1 MTMKGFAE
9 AHRHKGGFEQWV
21 YDEIKA
27 LRTET
32 SSNETA
38 DTALTA
44 RVAYLEGL
52 STSNVSFTVK
62 DDAGTPAAV
71 QGATVKLNGK
81 TGTTGAAGG
90 CTINSILWGT
100 YEVEVTKEGFDKYT
114 ADITVDG
121 SHTSFNI
128 GLTTATS

>member
-1 MTMKGFAE
+1 MTDGFQE
-9 AHRHKGGFEQWV
+9 AHRYPGGITKWLFDHINT
-21 YDEIKA
+21 DEASDSA
-27 LRTET
+27 L
-32 SSNETA
+32 A
-38 DTALTA
+38 A
-44 RVAYLEGL
+44 RVAHLESL
-52 STSNVSFTVK
+52 STSNISFTVK

-90 CTINSILWGT
+90 CTINGILWGT
-100 YEVEVTKEGFDKYT
+100 YEVEVTKDGFNKYT